1 MNVKVLIVGNGP
13 GGVELAK
20 QLSEDHEVTIV
31 EKETVPYYTKPM
43 LSHYVAGDVKEEN
56 LFPYSLDWYRKK
68 GIELLLGT
76 TAKKIDTKKKTLET
90 DRGTLEYD
98 ILVLATGAGPR
109 KLQIPG
115 SEKMLTLR
123 TMDDAKKLKEA
134 IEKERELVI
143 IGGGFIGLELA
154 GNLSKKGFKV
164 RVVEKTTSLMG
175 LDGDLTERIKSELE
189 KYGVE
194 FYLGR
199 DVERIENDVLVTDKE
214 EIPSKVILCSIGI
227 VPETT
232 LAEESGL
239 AVNRGVL
246 VDKTFKTSEPN
257 VYAIGD
263 CAEHNG
269 IICGTAKAAMAHA
282 KVLANNLRGI
292 PDEYDFQF
300 RSSYFKFGDFPI
312 AVLGTLTK
320 DGNWLDSET
329 KAFYR
334 DGKIVGVVVFEDMK
348 KARDWEERLR
358 SSR

>member
-1 MNVKVLIVGNGP
+1 MKVLIVGNGP

-20 QLSEDHEVTIV
+20 QLSEDHEITIV

-68 GIELLLGT
+68 GINLLLGT
-76 TAKKIDTKKKTLET
+76 TAKRIDTERKILET
-90 DRGTLEYD
+90 DKEILEYD
-98 ILVLATGAGPR
+98 TLVLATGAGPR
-109 KLQIPG
+109 KIQIPG
-115 SEKMLTLR
+115 SERMFTLR
-123 TMDDAKKLKEA
+123 TIEDAKKLKEA
-134 IEKERELVI
+134 IEKEGELVI

-164 RVVEKTTSLMG
+164 KVVEKTNSLMG
-175 LDGDLTERIKSELE
+175 LDEDLTERIKSELE

-199 DVERIENDVLVTDKE
+199 DVERIENDILVTDKE
-214 EIPSKVILCSIGI
+214 EIPAKVVLCSIGI
-227 VPETT
+227 VPEVS
-232 LAEESGL
+232 LAKESGID
-239 AVNRGVL
+239 VNKGIL
-246 VDKTFKTSEPN
+246 VDRMFKTSKPD

-263 CAEHNG
+263 CAEHDG

-312 AVLGTLTK
+312 AVLGSLTK
-320 DGNWLDSET
+320 DGNWLDNET

-348 KARDWEERLR
+348 KAREWEERLR

>member
-1 MNVKVLIVGNGP
+1 MKVLIVGNGP

-43 LSHYVAGDVKEEN
+43 LSHYVAGLAEEKS
-56 LFPYSLDWYRKK
+56 LFPYPIDWYEKK
-68 GIELLLGT
+68 GIRLLLGT
-76 TAKKIDTKKKTLET
+76 NAKRIDSEKKILET

-98 ILVLATGAGPR
+98 VLVLATGAKPR
-109 KLQIPG
+109 TLKIPG
-115 SEKMLTLR
+115 WERMYTLR
-123 TMDDAKKLKEA
+123 TIEDAKRLKEA
-134 IEKERELVI
+134 VEREKDLLI
-143 IGGGFIGLELA
+143 IGGGFIGLEIA
-154 GNLSKKGFKV
+154 GNLSKQGIKV
-164 RVVEKTTSLMG
+164 KVVEKMTRLMG
-175 LDGDLTERIKSELE
+175 LDEELTERIKKELE
-189 KYGVE
+189 KHKVE